1 MKIRIGFGLGTGTSV
16 GGGTG
21 FADLVDGLEANRFDS
36 LWLSERVT
44 GGAVDPIVGLSVA
57 AGRTTKLK
65 LGFSVLVLP
74 GRNPV
79 LLAKE
84 LASLD
89 HLSNGRLL
97 PAFGLGVADGDE
109 QQAFGVERTERAKRF
124 DEALPLLRR
133 LWSEESVDHDGTFF
147 SYRGMSIR
155 PKPVQSPLEVWLG
168 GRAPSELRR
177 VGRLG
182 DGWLPSFCSPA
193 EAASGRIVVEEAAA
207 SAEREIE
214 GEHWGALVIYNRD
227 EALPERLAAVLQARR
242 PDGDPSEVV
251 PSGLPALRAQ
261 LERFCEVGFSKFV
274 LVPAAEPAS
283 WADELGEVAAE
294 VLPLQ
299 N

>member
-1 MKIRIGFGLGTGTSV
+1 MKIRIGYGLGTGTSL
-16 GGGTG
+16 GGGAG
-21 FADLVDGLEANRFDS
+21 FASLVDSLEANRFDS

-57 AGRTTKLK
+57 AGRTKKLK

-89 HLSNGRLL
+89 HLSGGRLL
-97 PAFGLGVADGDE
+97 PAFGLGVADGSE
-109 QQAFGVERTERAKRF
+109 QQAFGVAREERAKRF

-133 LWSEESVDHDGTFF
+133 FWTEETVDHEGTFF
-147 SYRGMSIR
+147 RYAGIGVR

-182 DGWLPSFCSPA
+182 DGWLPSFTTPA
-193 EAASGRIVVEEAAA
+193 DAAAGRVVVEEAAA
-207 SAEREIE
+207 AAGRAIDP
-214 GEHWGALVIYNRD
+214 EHWGALVIYSQGGELPDRFA
-227 EALPERLAAVLQARR
+227 ALLKARN
-242 PDGDPSEVV
+242 PDGDPNDIV
-251 PSGLPALRAQ
+251 PTGLPALRSL

-274 LVPAAEPAS
+274 LVPAGEPAS
-283 WADELGEVAAE
+283 WEDELGSVAAD
-294 VLPLQ
+294 VLTLQ

>member
-1 MKIRIGFGLGTGTSV
+1 MKIRIGYGLGTAASA
-16 GGGTG
+16 GGSSG
-21 FADLVDGLEANRFDS
+21 FAAMVDALEANHFDS

-57 AGRTTKLK
+57 AGRTQRLK

-97 PAFGLGVADGDE
+97 PAFGLGVADPNE
-109 QQAFGVERTERAKRF
+109 QQAFGIDRGDRAKVF
-124 DEALPLLRR
+124 NEALPLLRR
-133 LWSEESVDHDGTFF
+133 LWSEESVDHDGRFF
-147 SYRGMSIR
+147 SLKGITVR

-182 DGWLPSFCSPA
+182 DGWLPSFCTPDDVR
-193 EAASGRIVVEEAAA
+193 EGRVLVEQAAA
-207 SAEREIE
+207 DAGRAIDP
-214 GEHWGALVIYNRD
+214 EHWGALVIYSTFP
-227 EALPERLAAVLQARR
+227 ELPDRLRGLLQARR
-242 PDGDPSEVV
+242 PDADPSDVI
-251 PSGLPALRAQ
+251 PSGLAALRRH
-261 LERFCEVGFSKFV
+261 LERFCEAGFSKFV
-274 LVPAAEPAS
+274 LVAAGEPRS
-283 WADELGEVAAE
+283 WDDELAALATE
-294 VLPLQ
+294 VLSLQ